1 MLAADISLQEK
12 PEAKTLFERNREAVN
27 ERLRELGLVRCD
39 TIGDGNCQFVALA
52 FSSDK
57 GVDQAIQ
64 GENYIYNICSIGIRV
79 DFEAIPFADKYNF
92 PVLMMSQR

>member
-1 MLAADISLQEK
+1 VLAADISLQEK
-12 PEAKTLFERNREAVN
+12 PEAKTLLERNREAVN

-64 GENYIYNICSIGIRV
+64 GENYIYITFVALEYEWILRLSHLRTNTIFR
-79 DFEAIPFADKYNF
+79 F
-92 PVLMMSQR
+92 